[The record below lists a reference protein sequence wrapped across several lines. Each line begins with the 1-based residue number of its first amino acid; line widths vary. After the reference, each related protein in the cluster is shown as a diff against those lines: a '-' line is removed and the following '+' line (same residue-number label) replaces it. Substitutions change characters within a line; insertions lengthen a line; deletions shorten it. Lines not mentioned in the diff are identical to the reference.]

1 MIIENGKIE
10 KGDELYA
17 ALSVAG
23 NKLAELNTKEMT
35 SIEEIMRKLRK
46 LASRYTGIA
55 KVYIRNRTRGWA
67 IQKPMFASSSLSH
80 TRQFPYDSTGQYM
93 LQF

>member
-46 LASRYTGIA
+46 TASRYTGLA
-55 KVYIRNRTRGWA
+55 KVHIRNRTRGWSV
-67 IQKPMFASSSLSH
+67 QKAMFASTQLPPRYSC
-80 TRQFPYDSTGQYM
+80 DSTGQYA